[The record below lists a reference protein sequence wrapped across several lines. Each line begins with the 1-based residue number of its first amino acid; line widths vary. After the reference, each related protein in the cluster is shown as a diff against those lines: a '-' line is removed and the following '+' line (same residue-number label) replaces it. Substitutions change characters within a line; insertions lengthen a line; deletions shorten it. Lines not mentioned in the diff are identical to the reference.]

1 MKVTLKIIKE
11 ASMYLMRLPLAQSI
25 FWLVKHTA
33 IVAASVF
40 ILGIAAFSQNAAED
54 QIPATTTVT
63 PYVHDLRGISI
74 GMEPDEV
81 LEKLGKPRVS
91 DNAGMLFSFSN
102 KEMVQ
107 IGIGPKGKVRTIAL
121 IFEKSTEDTPDL
133 EDIFGPT
140 AEATVN
146 EDGSVYKMVR
156 YEKQGFWLAY
166 NRSGGKTPMT
176 TVTMRRIEP

>member
-1 MKVTLKIIKE
+1 MN
-11 ASMYLMRLPLAQSI
+11 LMRFTMMQSA
-25 FWLVKHTA
+25 FSFMKHTA

-40 ILGIAAFSQNAAED
+40 VLAIAAFSQDAAEG
-54 QIPATTTVT
+54 QTPATTTVT

-81 LEKLGKPRVS
+81 LEKLGKPKVS

-102 KEMVQ
+102 KEMAQ

-156 YEKQGFWLAY
+156 YEKHGFWLAY

-176 TVTMRRIEP
+176 TITMRRIE